1 MQDAFFYS
9 TKSSKLKN
17 IEKQI
22 SIDLSQINFIML
34 YIENI
39 SHFIGPKNN
48 PWKKTNIFFNEQ
60 HPFVL
65 VY

>member
-17 IEKQI
+17 IEKQMA
-22 SIDLSQINFIML
+22 IDLSQINFIML

-39 SHFIGPKNN
+39 PHFIGPKNN
-48 PWKKTNIFFNEQ
+48 PWKKNQTS
-60 HPFVL
+60 
-65 VY
+65 

>member
-17 IEKQI
+17 REKQI
-22 SIDLSQINFIML
+22 AIDLSQINFIML
-34 YIENI
+34 YTENI

-48 PWKKTNIFFNEQ
+48 PWKKPNIFNKQ
-60 HPFVL
+60 RPFVL